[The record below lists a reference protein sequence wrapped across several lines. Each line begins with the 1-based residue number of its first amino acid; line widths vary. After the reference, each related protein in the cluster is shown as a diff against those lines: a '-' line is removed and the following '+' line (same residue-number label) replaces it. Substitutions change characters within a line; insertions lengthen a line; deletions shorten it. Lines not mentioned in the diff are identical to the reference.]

1 MPSPRFGTFSIVAA
15 DPERGEWGVAVQ
27 SRFIAVG
34 AVVPWAEASQG
45 ALATQARANVT
56 YGPRGLELL
65 RAGKS
70 AEEVVRTL
78 TGSDPKAAH
87 RQLGVVDAK
96 GRSAAYT
103 GKECL
108 NWAGHR
114 IGEGFCCQG
123 NILFGAAVVEGMA
136 RTFETTPGDLPERLL
151 AALTAGQREGG
162 DRRGMQSAA
171 LLIVRA
177 GGGYDEGS
185 DRWVDI
191 RVDDH
196 PSPIEEL
203 QRLFQLYDLTLLSRE
218 DPTTLVPLSGDVART
233 VQHQLT
239 VLGFRSGRDTG
250 NWDAPTQAAFERFL
264 NENNFENKARTDGTV
279 WPSILAYMA
288 SRTTAEIERR
298 TRTAPIVPGAL
309 DRGPGAAPGAA
320 PAGGGAS
327 GKPRRRGDPTTK

>member
-1 MPSPRFGTFSIVAA
+1 MSSPRFGTFSIVAA
-15 DPERGEWGVAVQ
+15 DVERGEWGVAVQ

-34 AVVPWAEASQG
+34 AVVPWAEASRG

-70 AEEVVRTL
+70 AEEVVKLL
-78 TGSDPKAAH
+78 TGADPKAAH
-87 RQLGVVDAK
+87 RQLGVVDAR
-96 GRSAAYT
+96 GRSAAFT

-114 IGEGFCCQG
+114 TGDGFSCQG
-123 NILFGAAVVEGMA
+123 NILFGPAVVEAMA

-151 AALTAGQREGG
+151 AALGAGQREGG
-162 DRRGMQSAA
+162 DRRGMQSSA

-185 DRWVDI
+185 DRWVDL

-218 DPTTLVPLSGDVART
+218 DPTTLVPLTGDVART
-233 VQHQLT
+233 VQHQLA
-239 VLGFRSGRDTG
+239 VLGYRSGRDTG
-250 NWDAPTQAAFERFL
+250 AWDAPTQASYQRFL
-264 NENNFENKARTDGTV
+264 DENNFENKARSDGTV
-279 WPSILAYMA
+279 WPSILTYLADRA
-288 SRTTAEIERR
+288 RAEVERR

-309 DRGPGAAPGAA
+309 DRGPGAAAG
-320 PAGGGAS
+320 GGGAS
-327 GKPRRRGDPTTK
+327 GKTKRRDDHPTH